1 MMSGATLAYPV
12 PHRHTPVSKGDVT
25 MNRRDFIG
33 GATAG
38 AAVVALPAVAA
49 TAAGSDAALRAT
61 LDRFFYARLDE
72 SPEQATRL
80 GLDSGTRVG
89 LKRRLD
95 DGSTAGQA
103 RALTRARRELAEL
116 KRFDG
121 ATLSPAAQLD
131 LDVVTYQLSRAIDG
145 SERFRYGAT
154 MGRYAPYILSQLT
167 GAYRDVPDFLESQ
180 HRVRDAAEADAYLAR
195 VEALAGAIDDD
206 TARQHADAARGVFA
220 PDYIL
225 DTTLK
230 QLAAFRDQPP
240 EQTVAVVA
248 FTAKLAAAGLPAERA
263 ARARALM
270 AEKVFPALD
279 RQRALVTELRAR
291 ATHDAG
297 CWRLPDGDTYYAAA
311 AEAATTVPMSG
322 DEIHR
327 LGLAQVAEISARID
341 TILRAQEMAQGTVGD
356 RLVALNKRP
365 DQLFPNTDPG
375 REALLGQLT
384 GQIAAMQKRLPEAF
398 ASLPKAKVEVRRVPA
413 SIQAGAPGGYYENAS
428 LDGSRPAIYYIN
440 LRDTFDRPKFGLATL
455 THHEAVPG
463 HHLQV
468 MLALESE
475 DIPLIRRRG
484 FFSGYSE
491 GWALYAEQL
500 ADEMGMYE
508 GDPLGQVGYLQSLLF
523 RATRLVVDSG
533 MHAKR
538 WSREQATDYLIATTG
553 IARGRSQGEIDRYTV
568 WPGQACSYKIGHTVW
583 TRLRDEAKARPGFD
597 LKRFHEVLRLGAM
610 PLTVLERVVRERAA

>member
-1 MMSGATLAYPV
+1 MDR
-12 PHRHTPVSKGDVT
+12 RH
-25 MNRRDFIG
+25 FIG
-33 GATAG
+33 GVAAG
-38 AAVVALPAVAA
+38 AATGAA
-49 TAAGSDAALRAT
+49 TASVPSVAAAATTPDVALRT
-61 LDRFFYARLDE
+61 MLDRFFYERLAD

-80 GLDSGTRVG
+80 GLDAGTRAD

-95 DGSTAGQA
+95 DGSVAGQSRSLE
-103 RALTRARRELAEL
+103 RAKAELAGL
-116 KRFDG
+116 RRIDP
-121 ATLSPAAQLD
+121 ATLSAPARLD
-131 LDVVTYQLSRAIDG
+131 HDVLTYQLSRTVAG
-145 SERFRYGAT
+145 AERFRYGAT
-154 MGRYAPYILSQLT
+154 LGRFAPFVLSQLT

-180 HRVRDAAEADAYLAR
+180 HRVRDSAEADAYLAR
-195 VEALAGAIDDD
+195 LDALPKAIDDD
-206 TARQHADAARGVFA
+206 TERQRIDAAKGVFA

-225 DTTLK
+225 DTTLR
-230 QLAAFRDQPP
+230 LLGALRDQPAA
-240 EQTVAVVA
+240 ETVLVKTFA
-248 FTAKLAAAGLPAERA
+248 TKLAAAGLPADAAERA
-263 ARARALM
+263 RSIVERRI
-270 AEKVFPALD
+270 FPALD
-279 RQRALVTELRAR
+279 RQRALVTELRGR
-291 ATHDAG
+291 AVHDAG
-297 CWRLPDGDTYYAAA
+297 CWRLPDGDAYYAAA
-311 AEAATTVPMSG
+311 AEAATTVAMTG

-341 TILRAQEMAQGTVGD
+341 TILKAQGMTQGTVGD

-365 DQLFPNTDPG
+365 DQLYANTDAG
-375 REALLGQLT
+375 RDALLAHLT
-384 GQIAAMQKRLPEAF
+384 RQIAAMQARLPDAF
-398 ASLPKAKVEVRRVPA
+398 AALPKAPVEVRRVPPT
-413 SIQAGAPGGYYENAS
+413 IQAGAPGGYYQNAS

-468 MLALESE
+468 TLALESE

-500 ADEMGMYE
+500 ADEMGMYA

-538 WSREQATDYLIATTG
+538 WSREKATDYLIATTG

-583 TRLRDEAKARPGFD
+583 TRLRDEARAQPGFD
-597 LKRFHEVLRLGAM
+597 LKQFHQVLLQGAM
-610 PLTVLERVVRERAA
+610 PLAVLEKVVRARWAAGS